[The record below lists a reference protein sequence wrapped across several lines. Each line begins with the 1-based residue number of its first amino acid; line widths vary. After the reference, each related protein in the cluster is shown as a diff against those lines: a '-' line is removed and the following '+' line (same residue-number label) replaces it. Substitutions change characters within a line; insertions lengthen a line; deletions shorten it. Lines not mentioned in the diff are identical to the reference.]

1 MDKFEANPMRGTSFN
16 IDDDNDDITFSQFM
30 KDKSIRPASEIED
43 MIQQVTQRMGEY
55 KSLYEQ
61 GKKRRNRDA
70 QIESLRNYKALEGV
84 RQALRWVLMYPNVDQ
99 PLY

>member
-16 IDDDNDDITFSQFM
+16 IDDDDEDTTFSQFM
-30 KDKSIRPASEIED
+30 RDKSIRPASEIED
-43 MIQQVTQRMGEY
+43 MIQQVTKRMGEY

-61 GKKRRNRDA
+61 GKRNRNRDA

-84 RQALRWVLMYPNVDQ
+84 RQALRWVLIYPDVDQ

>member
-16 IDDDNDDITFSQFM
+16 IDDDDEDTTFSQFM
-30 KDKSIRPASEIED
+30 RDKSIRPASEIED

-55 KSLYEQ
+55 RALYEQ
-61 GKKRRNRDA
+61 GKRNRNRDA

-84 RQALRWVLMYPNVDQ
+84 RQALRWVLMYPDVDQ

>member
-16 IDDDNDDITFSQFM
+16 IDDDNDDTTFSQFM
-30 KDKSIRPASEIED
+30 KDKSLRPSSEIED
-43 MIQQVTQRMGEY
+43 MIQQVTKRMGEY
-55 KSLYEQ
+55 KMLYEQ
-61 GKKRRNRDA
+61 GKRIKNRDA

>member
-16 IDDDNDDITFSQFM
+16 IDDDDEDTTFSQFM
-30 KDKSIRPASEIED
+30 REKSIRPASEIEN

-55 KSLYEQ
+55 KMLYEQ
-61 GKKRRNRDA
+61 GKRNRNRDA

-84 RQALRWVLMYPNVDQ
+84 RQALRWVLMYPDVDQ

>member
-16 IDDDNDDITFSQFM
+16 IDDDDDDTTFAQFM
-30 KDKSIRPASEIED
+30 RDKSLRPASEIED

-55 KSLYEQ
+55 RTLYEQ
-61 GKKRRNRDA
+61 GKRNRNRDA

-84 RQALRWVLMYPNVDQ
+84 RQALRWVLMYPDVDQ